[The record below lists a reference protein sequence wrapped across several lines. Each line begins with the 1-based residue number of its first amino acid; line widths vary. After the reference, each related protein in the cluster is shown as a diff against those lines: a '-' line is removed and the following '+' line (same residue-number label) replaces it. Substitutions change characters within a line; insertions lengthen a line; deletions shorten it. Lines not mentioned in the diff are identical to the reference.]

1 MDLGNLIETIVY
13 HLLIRGM
20 TYFGHRDDFPM
31 VSALVCM
38 VKYWT
43 KFIMNYDVSILYGHD
58 SSNYYVAWIFNLERI
73 LSLC

>member
-1 MDLGNLIETIVY
+1 MDLGDLIETIMY
-13 HLLIRGM
+13 HLLIGGM

-31 VSALVCM
+31 VSTLVCM